1 MELKSPAF
9 KEAGEIPKRHSCEG
23 EDVSPA
29 LTWAGVPAA
38 AQSLVVMCE
47 DPDAPFKTFTHWLV
61 YDLSPA
67 LHGLD
72 ENVPKEGDVLGGGR
86 QGKNDFGRVGFGG
99 PCPPTG
105 PFHRYYFTL
114 LALDVKLGL
123 PAGASKADVDAAVK
137 GHVLASSRLM
147 GRYKKVPLGRF
158 VRTVLHR

>member
-9 KEAGEIPKRHSCEG
+9 QEAGEIPKRHSCEG

-29 LTWAGVPAA
+29 LTWVDVPQDAR
-38 AQSLVVMCE
+38 SLVLICE
-47 DPDAPFKTFTHWLV
+47 DPDAPLKTFTHWVV
-61 YDLSPA
+61 YDLPPA

-72 ENVPKEGDVLGGGR
+72 EDVPKEGEVAGGR
-86 QGKNDFGRVGFGG
+86 QGKNDFGRVGYGG

-114 LALDVKLGL
+114 YALDRKLNL
-123 PAGASKADVDAAVK
+123 PAGAAKQDVLKAME
-137 GHVLASSRLM
+137 GRVLAKSSLM
-147 GRYKKVPLGRF
+147 GRYKKVPLSRF